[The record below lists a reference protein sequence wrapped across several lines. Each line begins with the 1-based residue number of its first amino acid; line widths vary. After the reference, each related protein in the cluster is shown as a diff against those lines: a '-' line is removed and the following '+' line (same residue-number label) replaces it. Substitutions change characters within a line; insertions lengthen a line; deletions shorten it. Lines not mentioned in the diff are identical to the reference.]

1 MFTGR
6 RIKTKV
12 NDLHA
17 EIFLQLYPTIK
28 ADGRLLRDLL
38 QDVQLIKEFLNI
50 ELRQTPKHYAKKKT
64 KKKAKG

>member
-17 EIFLQLYPTIK
+17 EIFLQLYPAIHDK
-28 ADGRLLRDLL
+28 ADRKLVRDLL

-50 ELRQTPKHYAKKKT
+50 ELIQTPKHYAKKKT
-64 KKKAKG
+64 EIE